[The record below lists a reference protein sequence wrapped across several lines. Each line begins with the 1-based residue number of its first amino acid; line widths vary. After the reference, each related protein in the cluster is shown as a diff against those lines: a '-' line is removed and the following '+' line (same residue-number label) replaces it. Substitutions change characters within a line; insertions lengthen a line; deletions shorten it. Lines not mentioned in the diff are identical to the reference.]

1 MNEKPSMRTPKIH
14 VSWLKEIGD
23 EFSKPYMQK
32 LRAFLVD
39 KKSNG
44 VKIFPPSDQIF
55 AALYE
60 TSLDDTKVVIIG
72 QDPYHKINQAH
83 GLSFSVNPE
92 INIPPSLVNI
102 YKELEDDL
110 GCKAPTQGFLMSWA
124 KQGVLLLNSIL
135 SVEEGKPGSHAN
147 KGWEQFTDRLIE
159 VLNNRNDLIFILWGN
174 YAATKGNKI
183 DRKKHLVLRAVH
195 PSPLSSHKG
204 FFGCKHFSKTNNY
217 LIKKGKTP
225 INWTL

>member
-1 MNEKPSMRTPKIH
+1 MNEKPSRRTPKIH
-14 VSWLKEIGD
+14 DSWLKEIGS

-183 DRKKHLVLRAVH
+183 DRKKHLVLKAAH
-195 PSPLSSHKG
+195 PAPLSSHKG

-225 INWTL
+225 IKWTM

>member
-1 MNEKPSMRTPKIH
+1 MNEKPSMRSTKIH
-14 VSWLKEIGD
+14 ASWLKEIGS
-23 EFSKPYMQK
+23 EFNKPYMQK

-44 VKIFPPSDQIF
+44 IKIFPPSDQIF
-55 AALYE
+55 AALNE